1 MIPLAAESLGESNMS
16 NWIEQHPYL
25 FMTLMIYT
33 ITSISH
39 MVTRIAMH
47 KYSYRPDE

>member
-1 MIPLAAESLGESNMS
+1 MILAEDESLGESNMS

-25 FMTLMIYT
+25 FMTLMIYA
-33 ITSISH
+33 ITSVSH
-39 MVTRIAMH
+39 MVTRVAMH

>member
-1 MIPLAAESLGESNMS
+1 MIPAEDASHGENDMS

-39 MVTRIAMH
+39 MVTKVALH